1 MNEINT
7 DKKRDIICHCT
18 GTTEAK
24 IKELI
29 ESGFD
34 SLDKLS
40 RQTGACSGCG
50 ACETTITDLLAT
62 AGVKPLTSI
71 RL

>member
-18 GTTEAK
+18 GTSEEK

-29 ESGFD
+29 GSGFD

-40 RQTGACSGCG
+40 RNTGACSGCG
-50 ACETTITDLLAT
+50 ACETSITDLLA
-62 AGVKPLTSI
+62 AADVEPLTST
-71 RL
+71 RR

>member
-18 GTTEAK
+18 GTTEEK

-29 ESGFD
+29 ESGVD

-40 RQTGACSGCG
+40 RNTGACSGCG
-50 ACETTITDLLAT
+50 ACETSITDLLAA
-62 AGVKPLTSI
+62 AGVELMTST
-71 RL
+71 R

>member
-1 MNEINT
+1 MNETNT

-18 GTTEAK
+18 GTTEEK

-29 ESGFD
+29 DSGFD

-50 ACETTITDLLAT
+50 ACETPITDLLA
-62 AGVKPLTSI
+62 AADVEPLMTST
-71 RL
+71 R

>member
-18 GTTEAK
+18 GTTEEK

-29 ESGFD
+29 ESCVD

-40 RQTGACSGCG
+40 RNTGACSGCG
-50 ACETTITDLLAT
+50 ACETSITDLLAA
-62 AGVKPLTSI
+62 AGVELMTST
-71 RL
+71 R

>member
-1 MNEINT
+1 MNETNT

-18 GTTEAK
+18 GTTEEK

-29 ESGFD
+29 DSGFD

-50 ACETTITDLLAT
+50 ACETSITDLLA
-62 AGVKPLTSI
+62 AADVEPLMTST
-71 RL
+71 R

>member
-1 MNEINT
+1 MNETNT

-18 GTTEAK
+18 GTTEEK

-29 ESGFD
+29 DSGFD

-50 ACETTITDLLAT
+50 ACETSITDLLA
-62 AGVKPLTSI
+62 AADVESLTST
-71 RL
+71 R